1 MSNALSHPMVHA
13 YLASVEAEAAV
24 LSDDRRRDLVADLRE
39 HIESVLPQG
48 FDDAEVRETLDRL
61 GSPREIAA
69 AAIAEEPGVQPLRP
83 ESGVRTAVTLGMV
96 VLAALFFWGAG
107 VGLVLAVVAAVRIW
121 RSPSWTDR
129 DKRLGIAGAFSPL
142 LVTPAAA
149 ALLGS
154 SGRLGAP
161 ELLGAFLIGTVF
173 PLVVAVRL
181 GRSAAR
187 LRPQAA

>member
-1 MSNALSHPMVHA
+1 MSNALAHPMVTA

-48 FDDAEVRETLDRL
+48 FDDAAVRQALDRL

-83 ESGVRTAVTLGMV
+83 ESSVRTAVTLGMM
-96 VLAALFFWGAG
+96 VLAAPFWVVG

-129 DKRLGIAGAFSPL
+129 DRRMGVAGALSPL

-149 ALLGS
+149 VLLGS
-154 SGRLGAP
+154 SGRLGAA
-161 ELLGAFLIGTVF
+161 EVLGAFLIAAVI
-173 PLVVAVRL
+173 PLAVAVHL
-181 GRSAAR
+181 GRGAAR